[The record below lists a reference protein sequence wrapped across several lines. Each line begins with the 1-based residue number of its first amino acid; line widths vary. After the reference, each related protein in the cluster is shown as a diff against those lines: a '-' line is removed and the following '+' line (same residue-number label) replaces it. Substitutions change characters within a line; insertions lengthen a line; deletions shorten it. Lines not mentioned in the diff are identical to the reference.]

1 MAEWYIFAIIAAV
14 LSGLIPIT
22 EKKILRGLDALEFS
36 AFFAFLNLVL
46 VLPLVFY
53 ADMRIPF
60 NVLALIFISSAIA
73 SVAFYN
79 MIRCVK
85 MAPVSSISPLT
96 NLNSAFLAVL
106 AYFFLGEN
114 LQFRHFA
121 GIGMM
126 ILGAYVMEMEGHI
139 KDFFEP
145 VKKMIKSKIL
155 HLVLF
160 SALLYPIAS
169 MIDKI
174 VLSRIDVFQ
183 YVVAGHFFLFINF
196 FAIVIHKNYSIKKL
210 EVDFGHSFFW
220 ILLSSVLAV
229 MSRLFQAKAI
239 SIAYVALVIPIKRMD
254 SLIATILGGEI
265 FHEKRLKQKA
275 LAATIMIFGVYLLA
289 SQ

>member
-22 EKKILRGLDALEFS
+22 EKKILKGLDPLEFS

-46 VLPLVFY
+46 VMPLVFY
-53 ADMRIPF
+53 TDMRIPLEI
-60 NVLALIFISSAIA
+60 LALMFISSAIA

-96 NLNSAFLAVL
+96 NLNSVFLAVL
-106 AYFFLGEN
+106 SFFVLGEK
-114 LQFRHFA
+114 LELRHFA
-121 GIGMM
+121 GIGLM
-126 ILGAYVMEMEGHI
+126 ILGAYVIEMEGHI
-139 KDFFEP
+139 KDFLQPIE
-145 VKKMIKSKIL
+145 KMIKSKIL

-169 MIDKI
+169 MIDKV

-183 YVVAGHFFLFINF
+183 YIVAAHFFLFINF
-196 FAIVIHKNYSIKKL
+196 SAIVIHKHYSIKKL

-220 ILLSSVLAV
+220 ILLSSILAV
-229 MSRLFQAKAI
+229 ASRLFQAKAI
-239 SIAYVALVIPIKRMD
+239 SLAYVALVIPIRRTD

-265 FHEKRLKQKA
+265 FHEKRMKQKI
-275 LAATIMIFGVYLLA
+275 LSAAIMVFGVYLLA
-289 SQ
+289 S